1 MKGRVIMDKNLSVL
15 AIPIYIALG
24 FLPLWIMFG
33 SKGVFFISM
42 WLIVLFADPIFLFF
56 ASVSL
61 IRNASYGV
69 ISLGVAMLAAN
80 AACIVIHHWNL
91 KIALG
96 REVEMYLLLW
106 QMGMSTILVCVGIGI
121 LALVKMKRDED
132 EWPDFVRAKEKQGV
146 KIGMTFEEWKRSGRQ

>member
-1 MKGRVIMDKNLSVL
+1 MHKNPFAL
-15 AIPIYIALG
+15 AIPIFVAFAFGPLWLIFGEKDIFYIA
-24 FLPLWIMFG
+24 I
-33 SKGVFFISM
+33 

-80 AACIVIHHWNL
+80 AACTVIHHTNL
-91 KIALG
+91 IALG
-96 REVEMYLLLW
+96 YEIEMYLLLW

-132 EWPDFVRAKEKQGV
+132 EWLDFVRTQEKQGV